1 MNAEAT
7 EATKSGGAGIVC
19 VLDLGEHPRKRIK
32 RLRRGQG
39 KLMEKVEDALADL
52 TSQGVIGGQVQ
63 TVVVVVREE
72 SGGILFGS

>member
-1 MNAEAT
+1 MNAETT
-7 EATKSGGAGIVC
+7 EATKAGGTGIVC

-32 RLRRGQG
+32 RLRRGEG

-52 TSQGVIGGQVQ
+52 TAQGVIGGQVQ

-72 SGGILFGS
+72 SGGVLFGS